1 MENSYSMQNIYG
13 DLLTIIGASKE
24 NAEGFSTFKKLPN
37 ALNCGKVGESKF
49 PLIIDLKPLIRCN
62 ESAMFGM
69 ADGKANLPLSTTMLV
84 NNLIEREVLNGE
96 KFPLKATYAE
106 VSEFLEIEKNRVLDG
121 KTATEKV
128 MLNKKCAELL
138 CEEKCE
144 EATMEVAP
152 EVELA

>member
-62 ESAMFGM
+62 DGAMFGM
-69 ADGKANLPLSTTMLV
+69 AEGGTNLPMSTTMLV
-84 NNLIEREVLNGE
+84 NNLIERGVLSGE
-96 KFPLKATYAE
+96 KFPLKSTYAE
-106 VSEFLEIEKNRVLDG
+106 VSEFLETEKDRVLDG

-128 MLNKKCAELL
+128 LFNKKCAEYLT
-138 CEEKCE
+138 EEKCN
-144 EATMEVAP
+144 EVVA
-152 EVELA
+152 EVSTEIELA